1 MYESSNKPFPF
12 WGAETTSKMGRDP
25 LAVQNSSV
33 VIYDNMIK
41 GVTNMTVRIR
51 YNGFFCW
58 LMTFIAERLQATNP
72 SKIDNPKEQIKFIR
86 RGELLLAY
94 IMHTI
99 ILKLTA
105 LVEVSLPKGISTR
118 KC

>member
-1 MYESSNKPFPF
+1 MYEASNKPFPF
-12 WGAETTSKMGRDP
+12 WGAETTSKTGRDP

-33 VIYDNMIK
+33 VIYDNMVK

-72 SKIDNPKEQIKFIR
+72 AKIDNPKEQIKFIR

-94 IMHTI
+94 AMQYNYP
-99 ILKLTA
+99 
-105 LVEVSLPKGISTR
+105 LVNGI
-118 KC
+118 KNKK